1 MAMTVV
7 VIKLG
12 LRKVP
17 GQSMRQVMPK
27 LAKASSL
34 REAAGAAPR
43 PRTPGGGGS
52 GAAVAPQAVAA
63 PVRRRALITTS
74 GALSSVSRSSARLR
88 GSRACAPAV
97 HGRRGFPCRALTSTG
112 DSLNTGVIHAHGG
125 NTGDLPLQVR
135 GSLRPVAV
143 SPLQFAAS

>member
-43 PRTPGGGGS
+43 PADAGE
-52 GAAVAPQAVAA
+52 AAAALPQLAPQAVAA
-63 PVRRRALITTS
+63 PVRRPSADHHRRRAVV
-74 GALSSVSRSSARLR
+74 SVKE
-88 GSRACAPAV
+88 
-97 HGRRGFPCRALTSTG
+97 
-112 DSLNTGVIHAHGG
+112 
-125 NTGDLPLQVR
+125 
-135 GSLRPVAV
+135 
-143 SPLQFAAS
+143 